1 MIIAGSY
8 VPKTTA
14 QLNALTS
21 RLAGPETE
29 EEKRLSISEIK
40 VDQLLA
46 SQESALRVIQK
57 VIQETDAQLKAG
69 KDTLV
74 MTSRDLVTG
83 DDELSSLAI
92 GTTVA
97 EALVRILHGIEVRP
111 RYIIA
116 KVLPPIPI
124 QYCWFIINLMSRVE

>member
-1 MIIAGSY
+1 MI
-8 VPKTTA
+8 
-14 QLNALTS
+14 Q
-21 RLAGPETE
+21 
-29 EEKRLSISEIK
+29 
-40 VDQLLA
+40 Q
-46 SQESALRVIQK
+46 